1 MLDDILR
8 QHGAANMRMRYA
20 ATLVS
25 LEGTMFSDLIKVCKE
40 TFLPEVVCGDVNDP
54 EVEDEGL
61 LLRADRE
68 QWQWLR
74 VRQEGCPDHLFA
86 VIDPTTPDVV
96 WFCCTSRDWLS
107 FIVMLHRPRG

>member
-25 LEGTMFSDLIKVCKE
+25 LEGTMFSDLIQVCRDAVLSPVAGATSSATE
-40 TFLPEVVCGDVNDP
+40 I
-54 EVEDEGL
+54 EDEGL

-68 QWQWLR
+68 NWQWLR
-74 VRQEGCPDHLFA
+74 VRQEGSPDHLFA
-86 VIDPTTPDVV
+86 VIDPTAPDVV

-107 FIVMLHRPRG
+107 FIVMLHRPRS